1 MKLPALLAIAGMAA
15 IAAPVHAQEDTSLRA
30 NSKGAYV
37 TAGVGGGWASSPSSN
52 YSGSGTIFGVPYSY
66 TGNGTTSL
74 GGGVAVDA
82 GIGYDFGNSIRGE
95 VTYVLGSYA
104 LGDTSWSGNIRAVGL
119 NFPFN
124 GNVSAAGNVST
135 NSVMFSGYYDFKSKS
150 KFTPYV
156 GAGIGYTAVSIP
168 SMPASLT
175 VNVGGTRQTVNNA
188 TINGGSGS
196 AFGYQAKIGVSYAV
210 SKPADV
216 FAEAIYQGNTGVTIN
231 DTSFGALNAFSA
243 RAGVRYRFGS

>member
-1 MKLPALLAIAGMAA
+1 MRKLSALLAIAGLAA
-15 IAAPVHAQEDTSLRA
+15 IASPVHAQEDASLRA

-52 YSGSGTIFGVPYSY
+52 YTESGTVIGIPYSA
-66 TGNGTTSL
+66 TTSGTTSL

-104 LGDTSWSGNIRAVGL
+104 LGGTSFSGNIRAVGQ

-124 GNVSAAGNVST
+124 GNISSSGNLST
-135 NSVMFSGYYDFKSKS
+135 NSVMFSGYYDFKTKS
-150 KFTPYV
+150 KFTPYI
-156 GAGIGYTAVSIP
+156 GAGIGWTGVSIP
-168 SMPASLT
+168 STPAS
-175 VNVGGTRQTVNNA
+175 A
-188 TINGGSGS
+188 TINGTTFNNQTVDGGSGS

-231 DTSFGALNAFSA
+231 EVSFGALNAFSA

>member
-1 MKLPALLAIAGMAA
+1 MRKLPVLLAVAGLASLS
-15 IAAPVHAQEDTSLRA
+15 APALAQDEASPRA

-37 TAGVGGGWASSPSSN
+37 TVGVGGGWAGSPSVAYSESGSVGGYT
-52 YSGSGTIFGVPYSY
+52 YSGTA
-66 TGNGTTSL
+66 NGTTSL
-74 GGGVAVDA
+74 GGGVALDA

-104 LGDTSWSGNIRAVGL
+104 IGNTTYSGNLTSGGRTYTG
-119 NFPFN
+119 N
-124 GNVSAAGNVST
+124 GTVSASGNVST

-156 GAGIGYTAVSIP
+156 GAGIGYTGVSIP
-168 SMPASLT
+168 TMPASLT
-175 VNVGGTRQTVNNA
+175 VNGSTFNNLTV
-188 TINGGSGS
+188 NGGSAS

-216 FAEAIYQGNTGVTIN
+216 FGEVIYQGNTGVTIN
-231 DTSFGALNAFSA
+231 EVGYGALNAFSV
-243 RAGVRYRFGS
+243 RAGARLRFGS

>member
-1 MKLPALLAIAGMAA
+1 MKKLSALLAIAGLVA

-37 TAGVGGGWASSPSSN
+37 TAGVGGGWASSPSAN
-52 YSGSGTIFGVPYSY
+52 YTESGTALGTPYTTTGSGS
-66 TGNGTTSL
+66 TSL

-82 GIGYDFGNSIRGE
+82 GVGYDFGNSIRGE
-95 VTYVLGSYA
+95 VTYVLGSYG
-104 LGDTSWSGNIRAVGL
+104 LGSTSFSGNA
-119 NFPFN
+119 NFSGGSAPFN
-124 GNVSAAGNVST
+124 GSISASGNVST

-156 GAGIGYTAVSIP
+156 GAGIGWTGVSIP
-168 SMPASLT
+168 SMPASAT
-175 VNVGGTRQTVNNA
+175 VNGVTVNNL
-188 TINGGSGS
+188 TIDGGSGS

-210 SKPADV
+210 SKPADI

-231 DTSFGALNAFSA
+231 EVSFGALNAISA